1 MRNGNGF
8 LHLRP
13 IVCTGL
19 ARIVLPADIAAGGIV
34 KLVGGMGEP
43 VSGDVHRLHPRGNR
57 ELRPGAISGDIDR
70 ICPGAVT
77 ARGRNGDPGR
87 MPRIVLKQVQKRM
100 AAEGQDLAA
109 VVYIFFIVDESV
121 KWEPL
126 AVRQNEQIALAVV
139 ENRTIRQI
147 LRIDEGDG
155 LSVRFKETFQVLY
168 IRRGLLV
175 RRQQG
180 GIVQNVYPSRGR
192 CGNKRQF
199 APLEC
204 RQQ

>member
-1 MRNGNGF
+1 
-8 LHLRP
+8 
-13 IVCTGL
+13 
-19 ARIVLPADIAAGGIV
+19 
-34 KLVGGMGEP
+34 
-43 VSGDVHRLHPRGNR
+43 
-57 ELRPGAISGDIDR
+57 
-70 ICPGAVT
+70 
-77 ARGRNGDPGR
+77 

-180 GIVQNVYPSRGR
+180 WNRSECISFPWKMRKQKGSLPHWNAGSNNADTSMQAKSLRYGR
-192 CGNKRQF
+192 FYRI
-199 APLEC
+199 LS
-204 RQQ
+204 

>member
-1 MRNGNGF
+1 
-8 LHLRP
+8 
-13 IVCTGL
+13 
-19 ARIVLPADIAAGGIV
+19 
-34 KLVGGMGEP
+34 
-43 VSGDVHRLHPRGNR
+43 
-57 ELRPGAISGDIDR
+57 
-70 ICPGAVT
+70 
-77 ARGRNGDPGR
+77 

>member
-1 MRNGNGF
+1 
-8 LHLRP
+8 
-13 IVCTGL
+13 
-19 ARIVLPADIAAGGIV
+19 
-34 KLVGGMGEP
+34 
-43 VSGDVHRLHPRGNR
+43 
-57 ELRPGAISGDIDR
+57 
-70 ICPGAVT
+70 
-77 ARGRNGDPGR
+77 

-199 APLEC
+199 APTGMPAAIMPTPAC
-204 RQQ
+204 RPKA